1 MCFLSFLFSL
11 FLSKHNVCQCP
22 NLSFTYVQIDPQ
34 HTSCNKIN
42 AQGNKNAVKKENSQR
57 NVTALLF
64 TYQDVTKPFLT
75 IEMILEN
82 LDSNE
87 RACQSLLARDIK
99 WSFQIGCTLMEKC
112 IFGKK
117 WRF

>member
-1 MCFLSFLFSL
+1 M
-11 FLSKHNVCQCP
+11 
-22 NLSFTYVQIDPQ
+22 T
-34 HTSCNKIN
+34 
-42 AQGNKNAVKKENSQR
+42 VKKENSQR
-57 NVTALLF
+57 NVTGLLF

-112 IFGKK
+112 IFEKK
-117 WRF
+117 LRFFIEIRFFEEKMRFCLDIIHFFRKT